1 GRRRRRGGH
10 GGRGRRCRRRRHR
23 GARLRRRGDGRDG
36 SRRRGGRLGRQQVLH
51 LLDEP
56 RDLIA
61 LGRREVRRLTE
72 VLLKVVDRLLGSL
85 QLLEA
90 APEVAQV
97 DRVAVLREQLGEQIG
112 RLLVATGGEVLTRLA
127 LALVQRRE
135 RRRAKTDGSR
145 KDNRERDNP
154 GRAQWWSSRR
164 GHPPPRTRHPAQI
177 PRRGSIRQENLS
189 RGNVPRSATCSV
201 PFDFHPTVTRT
212 SRPLLLMSGLYS
224 ALFSMAFT
232 RVAWFAKGGAIAGAL
247 VGGLL
252 AYLPI
257 SRLLRAQGAMPQ
269 RVAVRRTAGVC
280 CLVWGLVLP
289 PAFATA
295 GFLWG
300 LAHGLGN
307 VVEGPLS

>member
-1 GRRRRRGGH
+1 
-10 GGRGRRCRRRRHR
+10 
-23 GARLRRRGDGRDG
+23 
-36 SRRRGGRLGRQQVLH
+36 
-51 LLDEP
+51 
-56 RDLIA
+56 
-61 LGRREVRRLTE
+61 
-72 VLLKVVDRLLGSL
+72 
-85 QLLEA
+85 
-90 APEVAQV
+90 
-97 DRVAVLREQLGEQIG
+97 
-112 RLLVATGGEVLTRLA
+112 
-127 LALVQRRE
+127 
-135 RRRAKTDGSR
+135 
-145 KDNRERDNP
+145 
-154 GRAQWWSSRR
+154 
-164 GHPPPRTRHPAQI
+164 
-177 PRRGSIRQENLS
+177 
-189 RGNVPRSATCSV
+189 
-201 PFDFHPTVTRT
+201 
-212 SRPLLLMSGLYS
+212 MSGLYS

-307 VVEGPLS
+307 VVEGPLSTTVRATVETWMGRANGLRASVLGRYPLAKRLSESELSTVVRATPEWISEVLGHTEVEALQQKAEAALVPPQVILYLREEFETLSAGRRHRAWLAPVVDRLRARARGAAGEWPTMQETIEAMVAPSVFQGAATSIRARAWRYVWRMVLGALLLSGVLAGVLRLLWRRSPAAGAEAPAEPAPVGEASGG